1 MLAMLAL
8 EFRRLSLE
16 QPQIDRERIVDQAFE
31 SLEEKDL
38 DSKTILQ
45 LRHEL
50 QGALEGQVV
59 ELFQAMRRVDEGF
72 DFDFDD
78 AEQGNEILDVMLRL
92 EREKT
97 IDGLANPDGHQA
109 PRGASPVTYLEIRRG
124 ALETLLEKRAEYREA
139 KSVADSVEE
148 GDGDKTTA
156 AKEVSWVDTDL
167 FGYHDTINQE
177 RNTLIRRDQAIN
189 ICRAAK
195 LRDDWGYAV
204 IALRSAIAGA
214 GRGVFVDGYAKAGSI
229 LAFQPGEVWTKENLV
244 SLPVDVERQLEK
256 NDHYQ
261 MSLRP
266 DDFLIDSR
274 KSPYTVLTRHGSN
287 PMALGHIVNH
297 PTPTM
302 PPNARCVMVNF
313 TQGMDLKALKQYI
326 PNTYAR
332 PRNPTLMGN
341 LMERGDVVEMQSM
354 CLVATRDICN
364 EEILYDYRLMTSR
377 LPSWYQ
383 KVQDDSFNEAP
394 PAVDKSK

>member
-1 MLAMLAL
+1 MLAL

-16 QPQIDRERIVDQAFE
+16 QPHNNDRESIIDQVFQ

-38 DSKTILQ
+38 DSQTVLQ

-50 QGALEGQVV
+50 QEALEGQVV
-59 ELFQAMRRVDEGF
+59 ELFQAMRRADECL

-78 AEQGNEILDVMLRL
+78 VEQGNEVLDAMLRIEL
-92 EREKT
+92 ERT
-97 IDGLANPDGHQA
+97 IDGLVHPDA
-109 PRGASPVTYLEIRRG
+109 CRVPRGASPETYLVLRRG
-124 ALETLLEKRAEYREA
+124 ALETLLAKRAQYRESQGSS
-139 KSVADSVEE
+139 KQVEE
-148 GDGDKTTA
+148 GDGRDNGSS
-156 AKEVSWVDTDL
+156 KEVSWVETDL
-167 FGYHDTINQE
+167 FGYHENIDPESN
-177 RNTLIRRDQAIN
+177 NLIRRYQAIN

-195 LRDDWGYAV
+195 LRDDWGYSV
-204 IALRSAIAGA
+204 VALRSSIVGA
-214 GRGVFVDGYAKAGSI
+214 GRGVYVDGYARAGSI

-274 KSPYTVLTRHGSN
+274 KSPYTVLTRNGSN
-287 PMALGHIVNH
+287 SMALGHIVNH

-313 TQGMDLKALKQYI
+313 TQGMDLKDLNKYI

-332 PRNPTLMGN
+332 PRNPTLVGN

-364 EEILYDYRLMTSR
+364 EEIFYDYRLMTSR
-377 LPSWYQ
+377 LPSWYE
-383 KVQDDSFNEAP
+383 KVQDDAFSEP
-394 PAVDKSK
+394 LETTEDKVK